1 MKNTDAEEI
10 TCSKVYHVKGCPYCG
25 AQPVLTAIDNG
36 FALDCL
42 QHRDFTVRSTEYIV
56 RWVGSD
62 VPDTPVREK
71 RTPDEALSELIDGW
85 NDNRDYERLGTDRN
99 MLESRQFYE
108 VPLSPRPEPVKAERS
123 GRSPNGKNRQAINRA
138 WDRVGGWLA

>member
-1 MKNTDAEEI
+1 MKNTDAQEI
-10 TCSKVYHVKGCPYCG
+10 GHGKVYLVKGCPHCG
-25 AQPVLTAIDNG
+25 AKPVLNAIDNG

-71 RTPDEALSELIDGW
+71 RTPNNTLDELIERW
-85 NDNRDYERLGTDRN
+85 NDNEHYLRLGEDQI
-99 MLESRQFYE
+99 MLGSRQFYE
-108 VPLSPRPEPVKAERS
+108 VPLSPCPDPSHAEPSRRS
-123 GRSPNGKNRQAINRA
+123 AKRKGRAASATGSSR
-138 WDRVGGWLA
+138 

>member
-1 MKNTDAEEI
+1 MNNADAEEI
-10 TCSKVYHVKGCPYCG
+10 IYSKVYHVKGCPHCG

-62 VPDTPVREK
+62 VPDTPVRES
-71 RTPDEALSELIDGW
+71 RTPKNTLDELIERW
-85 NDNRDYERLGTDRN
+85 NDNEHYVGLGEDQI
-99 MLESRQFYE
+99 MLGSRISFE
-108 VPLSPRPEPVKAERS
+108 ITLSTK
-123 GRSPNGKNRQAINRA
+123 
-138 WDRVGGWLA
+138 